1 MASQSSV
8 APRERINIVYR
19 STAEGAA
26 EEVELP
32 LKLLVLGDF
41 SGRQDDTP
49 VEYRK
54 AFTIH
59 RHNFDAAMAAAD
71 VSLADVV
78 DNCVDDQSAELPLQL
93 RFECLADFDPDR
105 VATQVPELARL
116 LQLRLALTTLK
127 GPLGNIP
134 AFRKSLQAIMDDDD
148 SRQRLALELQQA
160 DPGGQGQ

>member
-1 MASQSSV
+1 MAAQSSV
-8 APRERINIVYR
+8 APRERINIVYK

-49 VEYRK
+49 VEHRRQ
-54 AFTIH
+54 FNIH
-59 RHNFDAAMAAAD
+59 RNNFDEVMAAAGIG
-71 VSLADVV
+71 LETVV
-78 DNCVDDQSAELPLQL
+78 DNCLDEQSAELPVRL
-93 RFECLADFDPDR
+93 RFDSIADFDPDR
-105 VATQVPELARL
+105 VAAQVPELGRL

-134 AFRKSLQAIMDDDD
+134 SFRKSLQAIMDDED
-148 SRQRLALELQQA
+148 SRERVIRELQQL
-160 DPGGQGQ
+160 QGETLS